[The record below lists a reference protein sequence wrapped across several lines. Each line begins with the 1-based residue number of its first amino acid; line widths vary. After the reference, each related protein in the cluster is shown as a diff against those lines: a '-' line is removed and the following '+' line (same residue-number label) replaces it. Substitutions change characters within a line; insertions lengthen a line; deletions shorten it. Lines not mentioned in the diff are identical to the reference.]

1 MVKSFLMDS
10 KITFKEVNVA
20 EDKVALEEMLRKS
33 GRMAVPQI
41 EIDGGIIVGF
51 DKAKLKETLGL

>member
-1 MVKSFLMDS
+1 MIKSFLTDG
-10 KITFKEVNVA
+10 KITFNELNVA
-20 EDKVALEEMLRKS
+20 EDTVAREEMLRKS

-41 EIDGGIIVGF
+41 EIDGEIIVGF